1 MEGLSSDAGNT
12 RFIRESG
19 MAAQFAQLCEP
30 VLDEMGFRLVRVA
43 LSGSDNTTVQI
54 MAERPDGSISIKEC
68 ADISRALSPLFD
80 AHDPIASSY
89 FLEVSSP
96 GIDRPLV
103 RPSDFEVWAG
113 QTAKIELKELLEGR
127 KRFRGVLEG
136 FEDGEV
142 RIEVELD
149 QIGRTILGLPLNLIA
164 EARLVL
170 TDKLVREALNRQKTA
185 AKDNLESGE
194 GGDSGDNSAGSDGD
208 NQDGDGDSQDGDGD
222 SQDSNRDGD
231 SQGGDKNGDPHLD
244 QNTD

>member
-1 MEGLSSDAGNT
+1 MEGLSSDVGNA

-19 MAAQFAQLCEP
+19 LAAQIAQLSEP
-30 VLDEMGFRLVRVA
+30 VLAEMGFRLVKVS

-68 ADISRALSPLFD
+68 ADISRALSPLLD
-80 AHDPIASSY
+80 AHDPISSSY

-127 KRFRGVLEG
+127 KRFKGVLEG

-142 RIEVELD
+142 RIEVNLD
-149 QIGRTILGLPLNLIA
+149 QIGCTVLGLPLTMIA

-170 TDKLVREALNRQKTA
+170 TDKLVREALNRQKSTS
-185 AKDNLESGE
+185 K
-194 GGDSGDNSAGSDGD
+194 GDLADDSAGD
-208 NQDGDGDSQDGDGD
+208 QD
-222 SQDSNRDGD
+222 
-231 SQGGDKNGDPHLD
+231 LD
-244 QNTD
+244 QDAD